1 MSAPDMGSM
10 MVTNAVNPPETTTS
24 DVPDQIPTPDQTA
37 APTGTAPDPAVQAA
51 NASAPPEP
59 PKPSLWRG
67 VLAGALQGLAA
78 GAAVNTRGMSKGDA
92 FAAGAGAGANQVLNK
107 VPQQQAELD
116 QTKATTALHYV
127 NLARAQ
133 RELNLMPDDKR
144 EQFLNQAAD
153 ESEAMLKNGAITPM
167 SQPGDLVSAQKTL
180 QDLHAKNPWAVYS
193 VMPIR
198 GNDGKMQYSAV
209 QFGKAPLQ
217 DDLVLKGVGP
227 DGGDVTI
234 PAGTPGDQV
243 GKAYTT
249 AFTKRLDIE
258 AKNNLE
264 KQKGATRI
272 DVQKLKNQGALD
284 VQGLKN
290 EGAAAKAGSKPADM
304 SFATD
309 ANGSQVAGSPAELA
323 AAGIDPKS
331 IVKLPGTEAQKVVVA
346 RQLIG
351 PRKGLFDLVNKDID
365 DLSQQGK
372 LGVAASRWNEFMAGK
387 VGDGPE
393 FQALRT
399 HMGLLSTALM
409 QAHVGARGSKDM
421 LQHFKELANYSISNE
436 ATLRKALQS
445 EWEYVNE
452 NAMLPKG
459 NPVGGRSGPGQT
471 AAPAGGS
478 GKAVSLSAA
487 RQLPAMQ
494 GKTDDQIKAAIQAQ
508 GHTVTQ

>member
-10 MVTNAVNPPETTTS
+10 AVTNAMNPPETTTS
-24 DVPDQIPTPDQTA
+24 DVPNQIPTPDQSA
-37 APTGTAPDPAVQAA
+37 APSTPPDPAVQAA
-51 NASAPPEP
+51 AAPAPAAP
-59 PKPSLWRG
+59 PKPSIWKG
-67 VLAGALQGLAA
+67 VLMGALQGLAA
-78 GAAVNTRGMSKGDA
+78 GSAVNTRGMGSGA
-92 FAAGAGAGANQVLNK
+92 GFAAGAGAGANQVLNN
-107 VPQQQAELD
+107 VPRQNAELD
-116 QTKATTALHYV
+116 QAKATTALHYV

-133 RELNLMPDDKR
+133 RELNLMPDNKR

-153 ESEAMLKNGAITPM
+153 ESDAMLKNGAITPM
-167 SQPGDLVSAQKTL
+167 SQPGDLAKAQQTL

-198 GNDGKMQYSAV
+198 GTDGTMQYSAV

-227 DGGDVTI
+227 NGQDVTI

-249 AFTKRLDIE
+249 AFTKRLDVE
-258 AKNNLE
+258 SKQALE
-264 KQKGATRI
+264 KTKGGTRL

-284 VQGLKN
+284 VQALKN
-290 EGAAAKAGSKPADM
+290 EGAAAKGSTKPADM
-304 SFATD
+304 VFGTNAD
-309 ANGSQVAGSPAELA
+309 GRQVAGSPEELK
-323 AAGIDPKS
+323 AAGIPNA
-331 IVKLPGTEAQKVVVA
+331 VKLPGTEGQKVVVA

-365 DLSQQGK
+365 DLSKSGK
-372 LGVAASRWNEFMAGK
+372 LGVAASRWNEFMSGK

-421 LQHFKELANYSISNE
+421 LEHFKELANYSISNE

-452 NAMLPKG
+452 KAMLPSN
-459 NPVGGRSGPGQT
+459 NPVNGRSGPGQ
-471 AAPAGGS
+471 AAPAAGAAPLKGVQKS
-478 GKAVSLSAA
+478 TGKPVVSNDG
-487 RQLPAMQ
+487 
-494 GKTDDQIKAAIQAQ
+494 GKTWQLAQ
-508 GHTVTQ
+508 